1 MLSWYDSKRPFFYSD
16 RSLTLRWPRQA
27 AASRCSSCQNWK
39 TFSQIEISRWLSSIL
54 TAMSMTRPAGPLMAA
69 SSGQRGGSS
78 VTGKG
83 RGGSRSSR
91 GGITSNWM
99 VIRKKLCSQMCFF
112 LFVFFGNLFIF
123 KWQPVEWQRR
133 FYSLI
138 HLSMTNVV
146 VCQCYHPMAA
156 EHIFF
161 SYSSCRQLIKEA
173 ECVKIVSLAG
183 CTQQRVRSSSCTH
196 KHVLCITYCKSFFII
211 SPHNPLMNCIA
222 YCFIYM

>member
-1 MLSWYDSKRPFFYSD
+1 
-16 RSLTLRWPRQA
+16 
-27 AASRCSSCQNWK
+27 
-39 TFSQIEISRWLSSIL
+39 
-54 TAMSMTRPAGPLMAA
+54 MSMTRPAGPLMAA

-99 VIRKKLCSQMCFF
+99 AIRKKLCSRIFIYFILFF
-112 LFVFFGNLFIF
+112 FVICPFESDSLWSDNGDFIPWFIF
-123 KWQPVEWQRR
+123 RWPMLW
-133 FYSLI
+133 F
-138 HLSMTNVV
+138 VV
-146 VCQCYHPMAA
+146 NCQCYHPMAA

-183 CTQQRVRSSSCTH
+183 GTQQSVQSSSCTH

-211 SPHNPLMNCIA
+211 SPHNPLMHCIA